1 MAELQQPKKR
11 GRRTLNHPEKL
22 TEAQE
27 RRLIEVYEEY
37 NSLDAQRILSKEFDI
52 PQKLISI
59 FSTSLRAEGKLRNKS
74 REKWS
79 SRELDTIKQLTEAG
93 ASIFEI
99 ASCLKRKSPS
109 IRKKI
114 KELYDCIP
122 IVDVKGENW
131 SLIEGTHYEISTL
144 GRVRRIGKRNLTK
157 GHSDKLGYVVVALPI
172 NNKRTN
178 FRVHRL
184 VAQAFIPNPE
194 NKEQVDHIDG
204 NRANNRV
211 ENLRWVTAEE
221 NANNQHRLEA
231 QRIAVERNRINK
243 KIQDLLKDIFSLGIS
258 KLDLIGKI
266 VEYSDE
272 AIIASEDED
281 NVEN

>member
-59 FSTSLRAEGKLRNKS
+59 FSTSLRAEGKLRNKW

-122 IVDVKGENW
+122 IVDVEGEIW

-144 GRVRRIGKRNLTK
+144 GRVRRIGKR
-157 GHSDKLGYVVVALPI
+157 PI
-172 NNKRTN
+172 NNKRIN

-243 KIQDLLKDIFSLGIS
+243 KIQDLLKEIFSLGIS

-272 AIIASEDED
+272 AIIVSEDED
-281 NVEN
+281 NFEN

>member
-1 MAELQQPKKR
+1 MAEQQRPKKR

-59 FSTSLRAEGKLRNKS
+59 FSTSLRAEGKLRNKW

-79 SRELDTIKQLTEAG
+79 SRELDTIKQLTETG

-99 ASCLKRKSPS
+99 ASYLKRKTPS

-114 KELYDCIP
+114 KELYGRIP
-122 IVDVKGENW
+122 VIDVEGEIW
-131 SLIEGTHYEISTL
+131 SFIEGTHYEISTL

-157 GHSDKLGYVVVALPI
+157 GHLDKLGYVVVALPI
-172 NNKRTN
+172 NNKRIN

-184 VAQAFIPNPE
+184 VAQAFIPNTE

-204 NRANNRV
+204 NRTNNHV

-221 NANNQHRLEA
+221 NSNNQHRREA
-231 QRIAVERNRINK
+231 YLKTVERNRINK
-243 KIQDLLKDIFSLGIS
+243 KIQDKLKSIFSTGIS
-258 KLDLIGKI
+258 KLELIGKI
-266 VEYSDE
+266 IEYSDE
-272 AIIASEDED
+272 EIIAID
-281 NVEN
+281 NEANE